1 MPKLVYEVLAEV
13 LKAKSN
19 KEKVQILRQNES
31 AALRDVLRGSIDKT
45 ITWLLPTGSPP
56 PYTPCEEHNTPSSL
70 LRENKMLTYFA
81 KGGKGNNL
89 TNLKREKLFIGVLES
104 IDPNDALLL
113 IDVINKKVP
122 AGVTR
127 KIVNEAFP
135 GLLKD

>member
-45 ITWLLPTGSPP
+45 ITWLLPTGSAP
-56 PYTPCEEHNTPSSL
+56 PYTPCEEHNTPSNL

-89 TNLKREKLFIGVLES
+89 TNLKREKLFIGILES